1 VRPDGFLLERQSIE
15 VVVRQRREGIL
26 LRASFQVYNDA
37 SDVKTLI
44 DALAVEL

>member
-1 VRPDGFLLERQSIE
+1 MERSKMCAPSLHPYGAI
-15 VVVRQRREGIL
+15 
-26 LRASFQVYNDA
+26 RASFQVYNDA